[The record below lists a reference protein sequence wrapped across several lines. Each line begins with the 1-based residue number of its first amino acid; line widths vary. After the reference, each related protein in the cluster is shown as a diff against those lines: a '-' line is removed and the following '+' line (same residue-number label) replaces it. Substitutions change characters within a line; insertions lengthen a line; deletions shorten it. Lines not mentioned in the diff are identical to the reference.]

1 MTKSLS
7 SKVVHKFVFH
17 FYDFL
22 AAIYCIFKFIYFFLR
37 KPNRS
42 ITSTLRWLFILK
54 RSKIDILVKNRHFDQ
69 KSTFWS
75 KIDILVKKE
84 YFGQKSTFFQKIEIL
99 VKNEC
104 FGQKSIFFQKIEI
117 WSKNNRLFYVH
128 SWTSRPVTTAI
139 ITK

>member
-54 RSKIDILVKNRHFDQ
+54 RSKIDILVKNRHFCQKSTFWSKIDILFKNRHFVQ

-75 KIDILVKKE
+75 KIDILVKNRH
-84 YFGQKSTFFQKIEIL
+84 FCQKSIFWSKINIL
-99 VKNEC
+99 VKNL
-104 FGQKSIFFQKIEI
+104 QIVFFE
-117 WSKNNRLFYVH
+117 NAL
-128 SWTSRPVTTAI
+128 I
-139 ITK
+139 IKPCHTDDN